1 MRRKKRAGQRG
12 RSKIAIRRPVE
23 FGVSYRR
30 SARLTAYSVRVAE
43 PGDRQ
48 PARSL
53 PSRRVFLRRC
63 VGRSDDSRRAGS
75 EIYID
80 TRVKTIVPL
89 PIAAADND
97 IDPGEEEEEEEDRNP
112 V

>member
-1 MRRKKRAGQRG
+1 MRRKKRSGQRG

-30 SARLTAYSVRVAE
+30 PARLTAYSVRIAE

-53 PSRRVFLRRC
+53 ASRRVFLRR
-63 VGRSDDSRRAGS
+63 VGRSDDSRRAGR

-80 TRVKTIVPL
+80 TRVKSTVPL

-97 IDPGEEEEEEEDRNP
+97 IDPGEEDRTP